1 MQQTLRKLYH
11 VTEVPPAQYSTKTVL
26 VFEDDNATKKG
37 SKGLFEKKEVKRTGK
52 FYDVRLRGTRGE
64 VRLSQK
70 EFDALG
76 LVTSGIPLY
85 NPDTGEIVQVES

>member
-11 VTEVPPAQYSTKTVL
+11 VTEVPPQELSSKTVL
-26 VFEDDNATKKG
+26 VFEDENAPKKG

-70 EFDALG
+70 EFDQLG
-76 LVTSGIPLY
+76 LVVSGIPLY
-85 NPDTGEIVQVES
+85 NPDTGEIVQVEG